1 MEKLAKFL
9 DCKLSTYN
17 NKTGKVLSLNV
28 LSLEKIGFV
37 INYFNK
43 YPLLETKCK
52 DFKDWEIVY
61 NMMISKKH
69 LTDEG
74 RLKIKLIQS
83 NMNSK
88 RKIDLKYEL

>member
-52 DFKDWEIVY
+52 DFKD
-61 NMMISKKH
+61 
-69 LTDEG
+69 
-74 RLKIKLIQS
+74 
-83 NMNSK
+83 
-88 RKIDLKYEL
+88 